1 MANTVSEMNQV
12 LEEADCLYS
21 RAEVDGALD
30 RLAGE
35 LGAAVQADNPV
46 ILCIMNGGLV
56 IAGQLLP
63 RLTFPLQL
71 DYAQVSRYRETTTG
85 GALEWVVRP
94 QSDLSGRTV
103 VVVDDILDEGT
114 TLTALVEACQA
125 EGAERV
131 LTLALIHKNHD
142 RKSHPDFRAD
152 FTGLETEDRY
162 LFGYGMDYKG
172 YWRNAPGIYAVRG
185 L

>member
-1 MANTVSEMNQV
+1 MANTVSEMNRT
-12 LEEADCLYS
+12 LEQADCLYS
-21 RAEVDGALD
+21 RADVDAALD
-30 RLAGE
+30 RIASD
-35 LGAAVQADNPV
+35 LGAAVATANPV

-71 DYAQVSRYRETTTG
+71 DYAHVSRYRETTTG

-94 QSDLSGRTV
+94 QSDLTGRTV

-114 TLTALVEACQA
+114 TLAALVEACKA

-131 LTLALIHKNHD
+131 LTLALIHKHHD
-142 RKSHPDFRAD
+142 RKSHPGFRAD

-172 YWRNAPGIYAVRG
+172 YWRNAPGIYAVKG

>member
-1 MANTVSEMNQV
+1 MVNTVSEMNQV
-12 LEEADCLYS
+12 LEEADCLYTQ
-21 RAEVDGALD
+21 ADVDRALD

-35 LGAAVQADNPV
+35 LNTAVQAENPV

-63 RLTFPLQL
+63 RLPFPLQV
-71 DYAQVSRYRETTTG
+71 DYAHVSRYRETTTG

-94 QSDLSGRTV
+94 QSDLTGRTV
-103 VVVDDILDEGT
+103 VVVDDILDEGA
-114 TLTALVEACQA
+114 TLAALVEACKA
-125 EGAERV
+125 EGAGRV

-142 RKSHPDFRAD
+142 RKTHPDFRAD
-152 FTGLETEDRY
+152 FTGLETGDRY